1 MENLE
6 KLLEMT
12 DAEFGA
18 IAKNGKFKSREE
30 IDSVYKLMDIAKDVY
45 CIWQYEDD
53 MGGGE
58 DEMSYAGGSYAR
70 GGRGGNRGGGRSN
83 RGGSYRGGSYEGGS
97 YEGGSYEGGS
107 YEGGSMAGGSYARG
121 RGRNA
126 RRDSMGR
133 YSREGGYSRADGK
146 QEYIEQMRELMM
158 DAPDEQTR
166 QSIQRMISEMENQ

>member
-1 MENLE
+1 MENLD

-53 MGGGE
+53 MEGGE
-58 DEMSYAGGSYAR
+58 SEMSYAGGSYAR
-70 GGRGGNRGGGRSN
+70 GGRGGGRRDMRGGRS
-83 RGGSYRGGSYEGGS
+83 YRGSYEGGS
-97 YEGGSYEGGS
+97 YDNSYDDG
-107 YEGGSMAGGSYARG
+107 MGGSYARG

-146 QEYIEQMRELMM
+146 QEYIEHMRDLMM